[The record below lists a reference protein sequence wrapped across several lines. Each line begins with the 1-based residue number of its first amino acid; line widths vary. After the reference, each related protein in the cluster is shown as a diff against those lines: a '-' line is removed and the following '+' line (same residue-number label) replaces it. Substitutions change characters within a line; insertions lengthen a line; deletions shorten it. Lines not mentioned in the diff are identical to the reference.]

1 MQCTLRSWNENVKDG
16 DISGSGNKG
25 VTSQWL
31 AQQQEQ
37 QQENNNDGDQI
48 IDGTSHHQTGPEII
62 FRPVHSQSAVVVRH
76 ERTGSVGRGGRD
88 ANGGVDGNSGELLT
102 NQRFS
107 HIRTRS
113 GSTGRSPI
121 VGRPPVASIDR
132 KNLIPAGDG
141 TGSNP
146 GSRSSSR
153 SRSRLRSRSGSRA
166 GSRGRAGRT
175 RTGSSVAALDLFD
188 AGSLNDSDVSV
199 GRTAGSGG
207 GSVTDS
213 PYNSDGEG
221 GSAAGSL
228 SPSGAGTLS
237 VQLPPPPPSYRILA
251 SDIIVVDVASERDS
265 TIPASERSKKIYLT
279 TISSGYFECN
289 FDSFNSH
296 SVMVAFLK
304 AVLPSER
311 LNRTGEHQTKNQET
325 FATAASC
332 CTTDIRESYDMENF
346 TAREMKETVEREG
359 LFAKLRRRI
368 THIAG
373 QCGDCKSSKVVCAL
387 GWKCSYTV
395 WIFPLHFFHILLASL
410 TKQQR
415 MSNSICP
422 II

>member
-1 MQCTLRSWNENVKDG
+1 MQCTLRSWNENVKDAAA
-16 DISGSGNKG
+16 SGPGGKG

-31 AQQQEQ
+31 AKQQEQ
-37 QQENNNDGDQI
+37 QQHNNNGDL
-48 IDGTSHHQTGPEII
+48 IDGTSQHQTGPEII
-62 FRPVHSQSAVVVRH
+62 FQPVHSHSTVVVRH
-76 ERTGSVGRGGRD
+76 ESTGSVGK
-88 ANGGVDGNSGELLT
+88 GGVIDGNRGVGSSNGELLT

-113 GSTGRSPI
+113 GSTGRSPV

-166 GSRGRAGRT
+166 GSRGRA
-175 RTGSSVAALDLFD
+175 RTGSSAAALDLFD
-188 AGSLNDSDVSV
+188 AGSLNDSDFSG
-199 GRTAGSGG
+199 GRMAGGGG
-207 GSVTDS
+207 GSITDS

-221 GSAAGSL
+221 GSTAGSL
-228 SPSGAGTLS
+228 SPSAAGTLS
-237 VQLPPPPPSYRILA
+237 VPLPPPPPSYRILA
-251 SDIIVVDVASERDS
+251 SDIIVVDVAAERDS
-265 TIPASERSKKIYLT
+265 TIPAAERSKKIYLT
-279 TISSGYFECN
+279 TISSGYFECT

-304 AVLPSER
+304 AALPSER
-311 LNRTGEHQTKNQET
+311 LNRTGEIQTKKQDT
-325 FATAASC
+325 FAATASC

-346 TAREMKETVEREG
+346 TAREMKETVERES

-373 QCGDCKSSKVVCAL
+373 QCGDCK
-387 GWKCSYTV
+387 
-395 WIFPLHFFHILLASL
+395 
-410 TKQQR
+410 
-415 MSNSICP
+415 
-422 II
+422 